1 MDTVRSRVT
10 IGSLCTRDGHR
21 SSRLWGHGTTSG
33 ACVSGKK
40 RNSLCE
46 ARGECGGETGG
57 GGAASDAVICD
68 SSDGERAY
76 VTRGSSSSLATCRWM
91 WWTAWSCGGVR

>member
-33 ACVSGKK
+33 ACVSGKN
-40 RNSLCE
+40 RYSLCE
-46 ARGECGGETGG
+46 ALGECGGETGG
-57 GGAASDAVICD
+57 GGAANGAAIWH

-76 VTRGSSSSLATCRWM
+76 VVLGSSSSFATCRWM
-91 WWTAWSCGGVR
+91 

>member
-33 ACVSGKK
+33 ASVAGKN

-57 GGAASDAVICD
+57 GGAASGAAI
-68 SSDGERAY
+68 
-76 VTRGSSSSLATCRWM
+76 
-91 WWTAWSCGGVR
+91 

>member
-33 ACVSGKK
+33 ACVSGKNK
-40 RNSLCE
+40 YSLCE
-46 ARGECGGETGG
+46 ALGECGGETGG
-57 GGAASDAVICD
+57 GGAASGAAI
-68 SSDGERAY
+68 
-76 VTRGSSSSLATCRWM
+76 
-91 WWTAWSCGGVR
+91 